1 MNFNYSYKA
10 FVITLLL
17 VGNLYLLF
25 YFVKLPS
32 VKTAVPEEE
41 YEIEYAIEEILPEE
55 DLAIVSEEKVEIET
69 HQVYNEA
76 EQYIKEIEINRDEDN
91 VSIEDKL
98 SEMNDAISGSN
109 TERIEISPS
118 EEKVID
124 KKESK
129 SNKLET
135 TLATTNNS
143 KSTNSYRLINRK
155 VLFFP
160 NPVYTCESY
169 GKVVL
174 HIEVNS
180 EGKVI
185 MASVNKNSST
195 TTNLCLIESAIEYA
209 KKARFT
215 KDANKPSQM
224 GSITYVFPGQE

>member
-25 YFVKLPS
+25 YFTKLPVRQS
-32 VKTAVPEEE
+32 VPEEE
-41 YEIEYAIEEILPEE
+41 YEIEYVSEEILPEE
-55 DLAIVSEEKVEIET
+55 DLAKVTYEKTKIET

-76 EQYIKEIEINRDEDN
+76 EQFIKEIESTRDEDHE
-91 VSIEDKL
+91 SIEDKL
-98 SEMNDAISGSN
+98 SEISDAISDSN
-109 TERIEISPS
+109 SERVDISPS
-118 EEKVID
+118 EKEVPD
-124 KKESK
+124 NKESK
-129 SNKLET
+129 SNKIENTLT
-135 TLATTNNS
+135 TKNNS
-143 KSTNSYRLINRK
+143 KSTNSYRLINRN

-160 NPVYTCESY
+160 NPVYTCESF

-185 MASVNKNSST
+185 MTSVNKNSST
-195 TTNLCLIESAIEYA
+195 TTNLCLIDSAVEYA

-224 GSITYVFPGQE
+224 GSITYVFPGQD